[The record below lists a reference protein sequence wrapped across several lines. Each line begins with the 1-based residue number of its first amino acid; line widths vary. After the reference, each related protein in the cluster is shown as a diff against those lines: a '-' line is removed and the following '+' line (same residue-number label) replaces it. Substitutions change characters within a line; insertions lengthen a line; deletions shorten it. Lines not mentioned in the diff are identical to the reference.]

1 MPLSRELALTDAEL
15 DVFMLRSWTMRVA
28 TQGPGNRLNLTAM
41 WYGWAGGCVYFV
53 GRGQK
58 IVNLRRNPSCT
69 VLVDANER
77 YPELVGAMLSGRGIV
92 LEDAAA
98 EDADPHLEEARGQMG
113 RKYAGGRGA
122 AAPPAGNPA
131 PARNGVT
138 ASGRT
143 RRWVRLE
150 VEHLVTWDNHKLP
163 RG

>member
-1 MPLSRELALTDAEL
+1 MPLSRDLALTDAEL
-15 DVFMLRSWTMRVA
+15 DDFLRRSWTMRVA
-28 TQGPGNRLNLTAM
+28 TQGPGSRLNLTAM

-58 IVNLRRNPSCT
+58 IVNLRRNPACT

-98 EDADPHLEEARGQMG
+98 EDADPDLEEVRLQMG
-113 RKYAGGRGA
+113 RKYATGRGG
-122 AAPPAGNPA
+122 PTPA
-131 PARNGVT
+131 PDVSVRNGYT
-138 ASGRT
+138 ASGRS
-143 RRWVRLE
+143 RRWVRVE
-150 VEHLVTWDNHKLP
+150 VDHVVTWDNNKLP

>member
-15 DVFMLRSWTMRVA
+15 DDFLLRSWTMRVA
-28 TQGPGNRLNLTAM
+28 TQGPGSRLNLTAM

-58 IVNLRRNPSCT
+58 IVNLRRNPACT

-98 EDADPHLEEARGQMG
+98 ESADAHLEEVREQMG
-113 RKYAGGRGA
+113 RKYAGGRGGT
-122 AAPPAGNPA
+122 PPAQ
-131 PARNGVT
+131 PARNGFT
-138 ASGRT
+138 AAGRT

-150 VEHLVTWDNHKLP
+150 VDHLVSWDNHKLP
-163 RG
+163 R

>member
-1 MPLSRELALTDAEL
+1 MPLSRDLALTDAEL
-15 DVFMLRSWTMRVA
+15 DDFLLRSWTMRVA
-28 TQGPGNRLNLTAM
+28 TQGPGSRLNLTAM

-58 IVNLRRNPSCT
+58 IVNLRRNAACT

-98 EDADPHLEEARGQMG
+98 EEADPHLEEVRHQMG
-113 RKYAGGRGA
+113 RKYATGRGGPEP
-122 AAPPAGNPA
+122 APDKVIRNPA
-131 PARNGVT
+131 T
-138 ASGRT
+138 ATGRS

-150 VEHLVTWDNHKLP
+150 VDHVVTWDNHKL
-163 RG
+163 GLGG